1 MSITKVPCV
10 SKLENNLK
18 HDDMSIICTFPG
30 VLTGCGKQK
39 IGARVN
45 LAAYYLAGI
54 PLAVLFAF
62 FLHLNGMVCTRLLA
76 CVIKYHSSISFH

>member
-1 MSITKVPCV
+1 
-10 SKLENNLK
+10 
-18 HDDMSIICTFPG
+18 MSIICTFPG

-62 FLHLNGMVCTRLLA
+62 FLHLNGMV
-76 CVIKYHSSISFH
+76 

>member
-10 SKLENNLK
+10 SKIAAENTPK
-18 HDDMSIICTFPG
+18 HDNLIIMCTFIG

-62 FLHLNGMVCTRLLA
+62 FLHLNGMVCTQVPL
-76 CVIKYHSSISFH
+76 